1 MNLKNY
7 QTLPNA
13 ILQERVKITYGWHF
27 LERRLD
33 FHVEICFLLA
43 SIFFSSHY
51 IIKISIYHPSRLPA
65 EGPVHC
71 FSSYKQWPLNSKLAM
86 HHNAHRYQKPLD
98 CQEKLWRLLLLPN
111 SYLCNAIIQYG
122 WSPCV
127 DCGYI
132 GFSAFLTAMLFCYNC
147 FIPGLS
153 AYFWEVV
160 LKHILTDIWDWPIMF
175 VRKFRPQTGLKQGD
189 KKGQRLS
196 AIVQSVPAIFT
207 VQISNQNINPKG
219 WQKHPLHA
227 H

>member
-1 MNLKNY
+1 MKNY

-13 ILQERVKITYGWHF
+13 ILQERVKITCGWHI

-33 FHVEICFLLA
+33 LHVEICFLLV

-51 IIKISIYHPSRLPA
+51 IIKTSIYHPSRLPA

-86 HHNAHRYQKPLD
+86 HHNAHGYQKPLN

-111 SYLCNAIIQYG
+111 SYLCNAVIQSG

-160 LKHILTDIWDWPIMF
+160 LKQYSHWHLRLANHVCEEIPSPN
-175 VRKFRPQTGLKQGD
+175 RAEAGRQERPTAFCYCTVGSSNFYCTNKQPEY
-189 KKGQRLS
+189 Q
-196 AIVQSVPAIFT
+196 
-207 VQISNQNINPKG
+207 PKG
-219 WQKHPLHA
+219 LTKASP
-227 H
+227 